1 MRIKFPTSNQD
12 QFHKYLSECLTV
24 EEIETWLPG
33 EIIMIV
39 ANTGCGKSHFIKNV
53 LRDYLKSQGQNCL
66 YLLSRVRTKEQFEA
80 ELPDDDTI
88 KFATYQTIESLVINT
103 HPSIDNYD
111 FIIADECHYFL
122 DDSSFNNRTDISLD
136 WILGQNQATR
146 ILMTATG
153 DGIEEYLNEQKL
165 MFTQY
170 RLTGNYD
177 QIRNLSFFWHEDQ
190 LPLLAEQI
198 IASGNKG
205 IFFIQSAAKAYN
217 LYQEFK
223 DDGMFLCSSHNK
235 DYAKYMDDTAVI
247 NLLEDTHFDC
257 SILFA
262 TTALDT
268 GTNIK
273 DKNLTSIVIDVTEP
287 VKIIQCLG
295 RKRFVSEDDFVD
307 VYIRGR
313 SNMQLGGMIKKLHER
328 AEIVHDFIKRGAVSY
343 NNANGRNNDGTGL
356 IFDALEDCDG
366 DTPLFSKRINKLKY
380 AQIRQDIKTYREM
393 LNMGDYGYIKYIAR
407 LLGKDEYA
415 ILEDEREQ
423 KSLTEY
429 LEKLVGVPLLT
440 QAEKEPLIQ
449 ILNVRQNRHLCKS
462 FNTLAGWFEDSKLP
476 YRLHKYSTS
485 RMVDGKK
492 KNYTAWELVKLNFS

>member
-1 MRIKFPTSNQD
+1 MRIKSPTSIKGQPN
-12 QFHKYLSECLTV
+12 KYLSECLTGK
-24 EEIETWLPG
+24 EISTWCPG

-53 LRDYLKSQGQNCL
+53 LRDYLKSKGQHCL
-66 YLLSRVRTKEQFEA
+66 YLLSRVRTKEQFES
-80 ELPDDDTI
+80 ELSDDDTI
-88 KFATYQTIESLVINT
+88 TFATYQTIEALAMNTSLAV
-103 HPSIDNYD
+103 DNYD
-111 FIIADECHYFL
+111 FIVADECHYFL
-122 DDSSFNNRTDISLD
+122 DDSGFNNRTDVSLD
-136 WILGQNQATR
+136 WILSQQSATR
-146 ILMTATG
+146 ILMTATC

-170 RLTGNYD
+170 RLIGNYN

-205 IFFIQSAAKAYN
+205 IFFIQSAAKAYS

-247 NLLEDTHFDC
+247 NLLEDTHFEC

-273 DKNLTSIVIDVTEP
+273 DKSLTSIVIDVTEP

-343 NNANGRNNDGTGL
+343 NNTNGRNNDGTGL

-393 LNMGDYGYIKYIAR
+393 L
-407 LLGKDEYA
+407 
-415 ILEDEREQ
+415 
-423 KSLTEY
+423 
-429 LEKLVGVPLLT
+429 
-440 QAEKEPLIQ
+440 
-449 ILNVRQNRHLCKS
+449 
-462 FNTLAGWFEDSKLP
+462 
-476 YRLHKYSTS
+476 
-485 RMVDGKK
+485 
-492 KNYTAWELVKLNFS
+492 

>member
-1 MRIKFPTSNQD
+1 MRIKYPKPNQIP
-12 QFHKYLSECLTV
+12 HRTYLSECIPPD
-24 EEIETWLPG
+24 EIETWHPG
-33 EIIMIV
+33 DIIMIV
-39 ANTGCGKSHFIKNV
+39 ANTGSGKSHFVKNT
-53 LRDYLKSQGQNCL
+53 LREYLQSRELKCL

-80 ELPDDDTI
+80 ELPDDDAI
-88 KFATYQTIESLVINT
+88 VFMTYQTLEALST
-103 HPSIDNYD
+103 KDSMSQYD

-136 WILGQNQATR
+136 WILDQKSATR

-153 DGIEEYLNEQKL
+153 DGIEEYLNEQRI

-170 RLTGNYD
+170 RLIGNFN
-177 QIRNLSFFWHEDQ
+177 QIRKLNFFWHEDQ

-198 IASGNKG
+198 ILSGNKG
-205 IFFIQSAAKAYN
+205 IFFIQSAAKAHS

-235 DYAKYMDDTAVI
+235 DYAKYMDDTAVA
-247 NLLEDTHFDC
+247 NLLEATHFDC

-273 DKNLTSIVIDVTEP
+273 DKSLTSIVIDVTEP

-295 RKRFVSEDDFVD
+295 RKRFVSDDDYVD
-307 VYIRGR
+307 VYIKGR
-313 SNMQLGGMIKKLHER
+313 SNMQLGGMIKKLQER
-328 AEIVHDFIKRGAVSY
+328 AEIVHDFIKRGAISY
-343 NNANGRNNDGTGL
+343 NDANGRNNDSTGL
-356 IFDALEDCDG
+356 IYDAPENRDSDN
-366 DTPLFSKRINKLKY
+366 PLFWKRINKLKY
-380 AQIRQDIKTYREM
+380 AQIRQDIKTYRKM
-393 LNMGDYGYIKYIAR
+393 LSMGDYGYIKYIAQ
-407 LLGKDEYA
+407 LLGKDEFEF
-415 ILEDEREQ
+415 LEDEREQ
-423 KSLTEY
+423 QSLTEY
-429 LEKLVGVPLLT
+429 LEKLVGNPLLT

-462 FNTLAGWFEDSKLP
+462 FNTLSGWFEDSKLP

-485 RMVDGKK
+485 RMINGKK
-492 KNYTAWELVKLNFS
+492 KNYTAWEIVKLSHG